1 MTMSL
6 SSEAVVGS
14 GRHQVFYH
22 AMRLAMTRDTVS
34 RAAWAGYEGAPARG
48 RGPGA
53 LRPGAR
59 ATTAPAH
66 GLDPP
71 RAATLQ
77 EAASLSFG
85 ICAMDFCV
93 CSNITFYACHS

>member
-1 MTMSL
+1 MPMTL

-14 GRHQVFYH
+14 GRHFYH

-59 ATTAPAH
+59 AKTAPAH
-66 GLDPP
+66 GLGSP
-71 RAATLQ
+71 RAATFQ